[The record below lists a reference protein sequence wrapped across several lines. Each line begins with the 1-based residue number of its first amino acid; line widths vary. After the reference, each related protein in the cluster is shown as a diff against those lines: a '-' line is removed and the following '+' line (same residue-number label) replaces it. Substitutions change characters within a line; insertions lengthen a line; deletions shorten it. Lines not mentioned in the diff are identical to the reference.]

1 MQTHHV
7 TFLYDGIY
15 AADGEGDPL
24 EGLAAYRQWTHE
36 FECANSLPVGVLG
49 WRLIESSIAG
59 MRVHVQFIT
68 VDEISR
74 ESLCEILQSCLYDE
88 EGLSGEYHMGHV
100 VPYEVSRQEVV
111 VRTRTVYAEN
121 DEDAVRRASA
131 GGTVLSCERK
141 RAHLSES
148 T

>member
-24 EGLAAYRQWTHE
+24 EGVAAYRQWTWE
-36 FECANSLPVGVLG
+36 FESANDLPVGVLG
-49 WRLIESSIAG
+49 WRVTESSLAG
-59 MRVHVQFIT
+59 KRVHVQFIT

-74 ESLCEILQSCLYDE
+74 EDLCEIIQTRLYDE

-100 VPYEVSRQEVV
+100 VPYEVSRQEMV

-131 GGTVLSCERK
+131 GGTVLSCER
-141 RAHLSES
+141 RQAHLSAS